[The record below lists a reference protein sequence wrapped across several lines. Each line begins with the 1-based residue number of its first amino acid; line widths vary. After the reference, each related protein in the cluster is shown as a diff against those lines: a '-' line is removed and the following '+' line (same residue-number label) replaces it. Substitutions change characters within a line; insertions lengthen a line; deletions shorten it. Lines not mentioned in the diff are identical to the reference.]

1 MHFILILQSF
11 RDFCLPILFL
21 IFHRKG
27 TIIVPKEDDM
37 NVGIVR
43 DEIFL
48 EHITDDYHPEN
59 PNRLKYI
66 YAMLNSI
73 DKDGIIYAAPRV
85 ATHEEIAL
93 IHDPA
98 YISSIAATDGK
109 MQRRLDPDTV
119 TSPKSYEAACLAAGG
134 VLQLADML
142 FAGEIQN
149 GFALVRPPGHHA
161 ERNKAMGFCLFNNIA
176 IGARYLE
183 KKYGLKRIAIVDFDL
198 HHGNGTQ
205 HSFYEDSSILYFST
219 HQYPYYPGTG
229 WYNETG
235 EGNGKGYTINI
246 PLSYGMGDDD
256 YEYAFREVLI
266 PITEQYKPEAV
277 LVSAGFDSYYND
289 PLGGMAVTEGGFATM
304 TRILTEIA
312 DKYCNGKVL
321 CSLEGGYDLNG
332 LTTSVK
338 AVTMELKGTPMY
350 TPDKQIN
357 PSNEIKEIIGKVK
370 QVLKSFWGDF

>member
-73 DKDGIIYAAPRV
+73 DKDGVIYAAPRV

-183 KKYGLKRIAIVDFDL
+183 KKYGLKRIAIVDYDL

-312 DKYCNGKVL
+312 DKHCNGKVL

-357 PSNEIKEIIGKVK
+357 PSNEIKEIVGKVK